1 MTISVAPDFEGFC
14 DRMLLIEPLPRF
26 AALARMIP
34 GAEVHQVAV
43 GFEPGKHTL
52 IDNNGSS
59 FLKGTWAPTPQSPTP
74 DNQVEVEVVT
84 FDTLDD
90 GEIDVLRVD
99 CEGME
104 WAVLSKM
111 RSKPYLIEIELW
123 NGNPYYREISD
134 WLKAGHY
141 IERFSTGPTAEEHIY
156 TKF

>member
-1 MTISVAPDFEGFC
+1 
-14 DRMLLIEPLPRF
+14 MLLIEPLPRF

-34 GAEVHQVAV
+34 GAEVHQVAI
-43 GFEPGKHTL
+43 GFEPGRFVL

-59 FLKGTWAPTPQSPTP
+59 FLNGTWAPSLKSPTP
-74 DNQVEVEVVT
+74 DNQLEVEVVT

-111 RSKPYLIEIELW
+111 RSKPFLIEIELW
-123 NGNPYYREISD
+123 QGNPYYRQISD
-134 WLKAGHY
+134 WLEAGHY
-141 IERFSTGPTAEEHIY
+141 IKRFSTGPMAEEHVY

>member
-1 MTISVAPDFEGFC
+1 MNISVAPDFEGFC

-34 GAEVHQVAV
+34 GAEVHQVAI
-43 GFEPGKHTL
+43 GFEPGKFTL

-59 FLKGTWAPTPQSPTP
+59 FLKGTWAPTTP
-74 DNQVEVEVVT
+74 PNADNQIEVEVVT